1 MRHPVPVRVL
11 CLLLGLLMLA
21 SPLHAMAMSPPQA
34 RVLVFTNTTGWRH
47 DSIPAAV
54 AALQRLGAQ
63 DGMQVDHTEDA
74 GWFTADRLA
83 RYQAVVFAN
92 TTGDVLDDAQQS
104 AMQDFVRAGGGFMGI
119 HSAADTEYDWP
130 WYGELV
136 GAWFL
141 GHPPGLQTARVR
153 TETGGVLT
161 TPVWRV
167 TDELYN
173 FRSNPRERVQVLA
186 TVDEREYAG
195 GTMGA
200 YHPIAWCHAFDGGR
214 AWYTGLGHDITLY
227 ADANFLDPLRGGM
240 RYVTGL
246 SMECRLQ

>member
-1 MRHPVPVRVL
+1 MVVSRTRFRQVG
-11 CLLLGLLMLA
+11 LGLLEMTIAVAISAMVMLA
-21 SPLHAMAMSPPQA
+21 LRDMVRLGLTSAKAVHATNELRYHASFALDRIAEQA
-34 RVLVFTNTTGWRH
+34 RTVPQRPLST
-47 DSIPAAV
+47 PA
-54 AALQRLGAQ
+54 
-63 DGMQVDHTEDA
+63 
-74 GWFTADRLA
+74 
-83 RYQAVVFAN
+83 AN

-200 YHPIAWCHAFDGGR
+200 DHPIAWCHAFDGGR

-227 ADANFLDPLRGGM
+227 ADANFLDQLRGGL